1 MYVIAA
7 LIALGALI
15 GCAGPGSSPSQ
26 SDSSNL
32 LGTYTGILPCADCG
46 GIRTDLRLYAD
57 QPSGQATRYEARET
71 YIGTRDGDRT
81 VDKAGRVKVVR
92 GSASDKEAMVYQLET
107 DRSGTL
113 RNFVRASDNE
123 LRLLDREQKELVSSA
138 PRSLYRATLLVESDS
153 GRAIEVS
160 PGERVVVRLGSNRTT
175 GYRWSLLT
183 SGSNALTSLAAAEY
197 TQEAA
202 SDGKAGSGGTE
213 SWYFQA
219 SRSGQQEL
227 RFEYRRS
234 WEVNVP
240 AAKST
245 NYSVR
250 VR

>member
-7 LIALGALI
+7 LIALGALV
-15 GCAGPGSSPSQ
+15 GCAGPGSAPSS
-26 SDSSNL
+26 SDSSTL
-32 LGTYTGILPCADCG
+32 LGTYTGILPCADCA
-46 GIRTDLRLYAD
+46 GIRADLKLYAG
-57 QPSGQATRYEARET
+57 QPGGEASRYEITET

-81 VDKAGRVKVVR
+81 FAKSGRVKMVR
-92 GSASDKEAMVYQLET
+92 GTASDKEATVYQLES
-107 DRSGTL
+107 DRADTRRAFL
-113 RNFVRASDNE
+113 RAGDNE
-123 LRLLDREQKELVSSA
+123 LRLLDRERKELVSSA
-138 PRSLYRATLLVESDS
+138 PHSLYRAITLAEGDS
-153 GRAIEVS
+153 GKAIDVS
-160 PGERVVVRLGSNRTT
+160 QGERVIVRLSSNRTT

-183 SGSNALTSLAAAEY
+183 SGSNALTSLAAGEY
-197 TQEAA
+197 TQEAGA
-202 SDGKAGSGGTE
+202 DGKPGAGGAE

-227 RFEYRRS
+227 RFEYRRP

>member
-7 LIALGALI
+7 LIALGALV
-15 GCAGPGSSPSQ
+15 GCAGPGSAPSS

-32 LGTYTGILPCADCG
+32 LGTYTGILPCADCA
-46 GIRTDLRLYAD
+46 GIRADLKLYAG
-57 QPSGQATRYEARET
+57 QPGSEASRYEITET
-71 YIGTRDGDRT
+71 YIGTRVGDRT
-81 VDKAGRVKVVR
+81 FGKSGRVKMVR
-92 GSASDKEAMVYQLET
+92 GTASDKEATVYQLES
-107 DRSGTL
+107 DRADTRRAFL
-113 RNFVRASDNE
+113 RAGDNE
-123 LRLLDREQKELVSSA
+123 LRLLDLEKRELASA
-138 PRSLYRATLLVESDS
+138 APHSLYRATTLAEGDS
-153 GRAIEVS
+153 GKAIDVS
-160 PGERVVVRLGSNRTT
+160 QGERVIVRLSSNRTT

-197 TQEAA
+197 TQEAGA
-202 SDGKAGSGGTE
+202 DGKPGAGGAE

-227 RFEYRRS
+227 RFEYRRP